1 MLQNEAVV
9 LHGPHLPPVTMTD
22 EREKQLGKELSD
34 CVMGSPWFCVAG
46 LVLAIPLGVRSKSY
60 MPVLYL
66 GVAGTVLDLVTGA
79 PRQLLQPTA
88 QCPTCTVA
96 AAPAAAVPA
105 DTWFQLCTCFAINP
119 AVMQSCAGFERCKD
133 KREALESYLRN
144 REAFGWQPTSV
155 KQRD

>member
-1 MLQNEAVV
+1 
-9 LHGPHLPPVTMTD
+9 MTD

-66 GVAGTVLDLVTGA
+66 GVAGTVLDLVTG
-79 PRQLLQPTA
+79 
-88 QCPTCTVA
+88 
-96 AAPAAAVPA
+96 
-105 DTWFQLCTCFAINP
+105 
-119 AVMQSCAGFERCKD
+119 FERCKD